1 MHSLVENFSLVG
13 FLIFFLGTRDQNLN
27 ISPNSRM
34 SPAQTQQ
41 TAIDKGYIKF
51 KAYSASS
58 IFCQKYTKSPDVRP
72 KKNDIF
78 GVIWTT
84 LVFKWTPNFKKSRG
98 LDFSIILWEK
108 LMLYSFKTR

>member
-1 MHSLVENFSLVG
+1 MQSLVENFSLIG
-13 FLIFFLGTRDQNLN
+13 FLNFYFGTWDQKLN

-41 TAIDKGYIKF
+41 TAIDGGFIKF
-51 KAYSASS
+51 KAYSTLS

-72 KKNDIF
+72 KNDMF

-84 LVFKWTPNFKKSRG
+84 LAFKWTPNIKKSRG
-98 LDFSIILWEK
+98 LNYSIILWEK